1 MSGRTTLASAFYYD
15 LENTYQKATLAHLY
29 RNSSLIKVAS
39 LISVPPPEV
48 RVYLRD
54 LASIAN
60 STANENSCGS
70 VLAGQGSDTDEF
82 GDICFWLGSGP
93 YGEGREANVLRA
105 LNLYDSTR
113 RITPGQLQ
121 PSTSLPSSFKLLH
134 VNEYTKLSVLLT
146 KLRDKFYFCMNSGA
160 RANGTTVHFLVGRLA
175 EGNLSGWVGLVGIG
189 MMLE

>member
-1 MSGRTTLASAFYYD
+1 MSGRTNLASAFYYD
-15 LENTYQKATLAHLY
+15 PENTYQKATLAHLY

-54 LASIAN
+54 LASTTN

-70 VLAGQGSDTDEF
+70 VLVGQGSDTDEF
-82 GDICFWLGSGP
+82 GDICFWLGDGP

-105 LNLYDSTR
+105 LNLYDSTP

-121 PSTSLPSSFKLLH
+121 PSTSLPPSFKLLH
-134 VNEYTKLSVLLT
+134 LNEFTKLSVLLA
-146 KLRDKFYFCMNSGA
+146 KLRDKFYFCVNSGP
-160 RANGTTVHFLVGRLA
+160 RANGTTMHFLVGRLA

-189 MMLE
+189 MLLE